1 VTRILQRHG
10 LHGKTARPALLP
22 GACYGDG
29 GNITGSSSV
38 SRKQQCCIEPSLIG
52 VALLLLRAQ
61 CDESDPRNHACA
73 GGSESFRCAL
83 SHNGRE
89 QRF

>member
-1 VTRILQRHG
+1 

-29 GNITGSSSV
+29 GNIMCSGSV
-38 SRKQQCCIEPSLIG
+38 SCCFEPSLIG

-61 CDESDPRNHACA
+61 CDEGDPRNRACA
-73 GGSESFRCAL
+73 GGSESFCCAL
-83 SHNGRE
+83 LHNGRE